1 MSQDVAL
8 PALVLSAVC
17 CQHLLLT
24 APFGNHLE
32 NCLAL
37 IYGRQALWTL
47 LERHAEDRWQGS
59 VPKLLG
65 LE

>member
-47 LERHAEDRWQGS
+47 LGRHAEDR
-59 VPKLLG
+59 
-65 LE
+65 